1 MFKSLYWPKLNLLL
15 KELYVIEGISFYNGI
30 VFHGRINHNE
40 LPIKEL
46 ILILSRN
53 QFLRNYTF
61 FIEKRFIMG
70 LSYKE
75 GITLT

>member
-1 MFKSLYWPKLNLLL
+1 MFKSLFWPKLNLLL
-15 KELYVIEGISFYNGI
+15 KELHVIEGISFYNRI
-30 VFHGRINHNE
+30 VFCGRVNNNE

-61 FIEKRFIMG
+61 FIEKRFITG
-70 LSYKE
+70 LFYKE
-75 GITLT
+75 GITEK